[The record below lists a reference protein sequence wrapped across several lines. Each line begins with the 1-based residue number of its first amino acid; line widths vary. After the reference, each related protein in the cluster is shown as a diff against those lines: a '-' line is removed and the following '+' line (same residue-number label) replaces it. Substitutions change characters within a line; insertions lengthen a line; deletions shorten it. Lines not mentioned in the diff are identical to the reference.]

1 MAVFIAP
8 LAIETPIAGFNGGV
22 YVDPRD
28 NAIIAQHLLDPTVA
42 RQALDVVLGHGLD
55 AWAFSGSQWMIRD
68 RNAPLVAREQ
78 STLKMSPTIVDDFTP
93 ALSNMAKI
101 VGVSD
106 DYGLVERCE
115 ADVQAALGSGA
126 TAIRSQ
132 PYYLDITHPQA
143 NKGAV
148 VDFLSQ
154 RLAIPASQIATIGDM
169 PNDVSMFRKSGMS
182 IAMGNAS
189 DAVKHQATHVTESC
203 DQDGLAAA
211 IDRFILRQRAAS

>member
-1 MAVFIAP
+1 MAVFVEP

-22 YVDPRD
+22 YVDPHD
-28 NAIIAQHLLDPTVA
+28 NAIIAQHLLDPPVA
-42 RQALDVVLGHGLD
+42 RRALDVVLGDGLD
-55 AWAFSGSQWMIRD
+55 AWAFSGLEWMIRD

-78 STLKMSPTIVDDFTP
+78 STLRMAPTLVDDFTP
-93 ALSNMAKI
+93 VLSNLAKI
-101 VGVSD
+101 VGVGE

-115 ADVQAALGSGA
+115 ADVQSALGGNA
-126 TAIRSQ
+126 TALRSQ

-148 VDFLSQ
+148 VDFLSK
-154 RLAIPASQIATIGDM
+154 RLGIAPAQIATIGDM
-169 PNDVSMFRKSGMS
+169 PNDVSMFRKSGTS

-189 DAVKHQATHVTESC
+189 DNVKRQATYVTDSC

-211 IDRFILRQRAAS
+211 IDRIILRQRAAS